1 MSGEKK
7 NKSDWNFFLPI
18 FIRDIGL
25 SHSHSL
31 SNEMFMKNEEEIL
44 FQFFFCFVCILQ
56 PDYNANFLRLLIRAA
71 TLQLLI
77 AMLSICCMYMSM
89 I

>member
-18 FIRDIGL
+18 FICDIGL

-31 SNEMFMKNEEEIL
+31 SNEIFMKKRRRNFIS
-44 FQFFFCFVCILQ
+44 FFFFVCVLQ
-56 PDYNANFLRLLIRAA
+56 PDYNANFLRVAIRAA

-77 AMLSICCMYMSM
+77 AMLSISYMYMSM

>member
-18 FIRDIGL
+18 FICDIGL

-31 SNEMFMKNEEEIL
+31 SNEIFMTKTKKK
-44 FQFFFCFVCILQ
+44 FYFVFFVCVLQ
-56 PDYNANFLRLLIRAA
+56 PDYNANFLRVPIRAA

-77 AMLSICCMYMSM
+77 AMLSISYMYMSM

>member
-31 SNEMFMKNEEEIL
+31 SNEIFMKNEEEIL
-44 FQFFFCFVCILQ
+44 FQFFFVLFAFCS
-56 PDYNANFLRLLIRAA
+56 LI
-71 TLQLLI
+71 TMQT
-77 AMLSICCMYMSM
+77 SCG
-89 I
+89 